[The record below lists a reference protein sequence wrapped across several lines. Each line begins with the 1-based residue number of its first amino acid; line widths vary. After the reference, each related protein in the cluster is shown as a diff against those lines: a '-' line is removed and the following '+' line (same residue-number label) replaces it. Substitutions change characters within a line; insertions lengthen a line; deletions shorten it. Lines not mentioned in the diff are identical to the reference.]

1 MSQVK
6 GTLERYGRY
15 RLWLAR
21 PAGRTTL
28 KELAEEIQ
36 KLDGQEFIMTVP
48 IEGREYGR
56 K

>member
-1 MSQVK
+1 MSQEK

-15 RLWLAR
+15 RLRLAR